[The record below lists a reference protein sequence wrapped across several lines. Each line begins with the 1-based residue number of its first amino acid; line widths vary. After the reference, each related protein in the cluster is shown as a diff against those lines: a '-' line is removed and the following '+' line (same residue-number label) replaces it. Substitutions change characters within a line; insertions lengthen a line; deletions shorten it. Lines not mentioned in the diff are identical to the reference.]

1 VLALFTGALGLLLSF
16 FSPSSRLS
24 LSASLFLLFALF
36 APTQLPTG
44 TQQSWFGELL
54 LRVDP
59 FTAGLRYLGKLTV
72 NAHGPAE
79 DIGWLLGPVALAIL
93 LPAVLFV
100 VGDRLALRPGDRA

>member
-1 VLALFTGALGLLLSF
+1 MRRII
-16 FSPSSRLS
+16 RLTI
-24 LSASLFLLFALF
+24 AEHVKADEI
-36 APTQLPTG
+36 G
-44 TQQSWFGELL
+44 RR
-54 LRVDP
+54 LRVHRGKGDISAAKGHAHP